1 MTFSIAGRCSRT
13 GWFGVAISSSSPAVG
28 GRCAHVRPGVGAA
41 CTQNITDPRLGP
53 LFLDLMASAADAR
66 EALTTLTTGIR
77 LKASVT
83 DLLGVPN
90 PVDSWRVPHSD
101 PPLVRDTP
109 RVNEMGPAYIEFR
122 QVMGIGA
129 VGRAG
134 VFSGAETL
142 GLYGSA
148 EGDDAVAAGNLLAGR
163 EVPAAM
169 VRAFTELD
177 GKDLP
182 ERLLAGLRAGL
193 EAGGEAGPVR
203 SAGLL
208 VAGAVSW
215 PVVDLRVDWHD
226 DPVGELHAL
235 WQVYQP
241 QLGDYVTRA
250 LDPTQAPSYGV
261 PGDL

>member
-1 MTFSIAGRCSRT
+1 
-13 GWFGVAISSSSPAVG
+13 
-28 GRCAHVRPGVGAA
+28 
-41 CTQNITDPRLGP
+41 
-53 LFLDLMASAADAR
+53 
-66 EALTTLTTGIR
+66 
-77 LKASVT
+77 
-83 DLLGVPN
+83 
-90 PVDSWRVPHSD
+90 
-101 PPLVRDTP
+101 
-109 RVNEMGPAYIEFR
+109 
-122 QVMGIGA
+122 
-129 VGRAG
+129 
-134 VFSGAETL
+134 
-142 GLYGSA
+142 
-148 EGDDAVAAGNLLAGR
+148 
-163 EVPAAM
+163 M

-177 GKDLP
+177 GKELP